1 MFCFWSTCIFSDLRY
16 TVDFAKKK
24 KFYIAQT
31 CFTVNK
37 VFLAPPSAC
46 ILTAV
51 TYNTTRFQWSI
62 QSIWTEADKTTRK
75 ILSFIHFDPL
85 CIYEYFNSITH
96 HFCLFFFWKKIFIL
110 SFLSRRNCLLH
121 SKIKCWLK
129 CSHFSLAN
137 LVCFFLF
144 LTSIQLSWYGCG
156 IQNWPFRLY

>member
-16 TVDFAKKK
+16 TVDFAK

-75 ILSFIHFDPL
+75 ILRFIYFYPL

-96 HFCLFFFWKKIFIL
+96 HFCLFLEKNIYFIFFEQKEL
-110 SFLSRRNCLLH
+110 SFTFQNKMLTEVQPL
-121 SKIKCWLK
+121 
-129 CSHFSLAN
+129 FSGDPRL
-137 LVCFFLF
+137 FFIF
-144 LTSIQLSWYGCG
+144 LTSIQLSWYRCG